1 MNHANLVQEGTTVLV
16 IGAAPDWSGPSPQRL
31 APVRLS
37 LVALQQVQV
46 VHEGDAVPENGAPH
60 LLHVVLRHSQEGGT
74 RDVVLAEGLGHVA
87 HVDGHEVFIHH
98 LVDRPFCV
106 VG

>member
-1 MNHANLVQEGTTVLV
+1 MVV
-16 IGAAPDWSGPSPQRL
+16 IGAALDGSGPAPQRL

-46 VHEGDAVPENGAPH
+46 VHEGDAVPEYGAPH

-74 RDVVLAEGLGHVA
+74 GDVVFAKGLGHVT
-87 HVDGHEVFIHH
+87 HVDGHEVLIHH
-98 LVDRPFCV
+98 LIDRPF
-106 VG
+106 